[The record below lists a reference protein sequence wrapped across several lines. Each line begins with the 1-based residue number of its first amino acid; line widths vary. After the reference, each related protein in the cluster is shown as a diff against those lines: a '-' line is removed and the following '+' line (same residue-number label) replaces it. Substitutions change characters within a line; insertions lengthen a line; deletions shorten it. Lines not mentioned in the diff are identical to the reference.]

1 MIKTTFQEK
10 TELLHNLVELYHF
23 FFWINCLLKMVPEH
37 EYSSQSNSEHELFI
51 KMKISKERKQTSG
64 AIQYSVPL
72 KDFTSFNLVAW
83 EDKQP
88 EILCYIIQHLET
100 MEIVALLKKTT
111 FANPKSAIFTD
122 LFTPTNI
129 LAHLISLE
137 NERENISLRTKKMY
151 N

>member
-1 MIKTTFQEK
+1 
-10 TELLHNLVELYHF
+10 
-23 FFWINCLLKMVPEH
+23 
-37 EYSSQSNSEHELFI
+37 
-51 KMKISKERKQTSG
+51 MKISKERKQTSG
-64 AIQYSVPL
+64 AIQRSVPL

-137 NERENISLRTKKMY
+137 NERENISLRKKMY